1 MKNLLLFIQLLC
13 SSMIINAQDTLSM
26 RTGEKI
32 QVKVIEV
39 GISEVKY
46 KKLDNING
54 PVFST
59 LKSDLFTIQYENGSK
74 DDFSNINKIEL
85 NKSDGSGYIQGHD
98 DAVKYYKGYKLAG
111 TGVLITT
118 AIPFYGIF
126 LGIVPAALCSSAD
139 PLVENLDCPDLNL
152 MKNEE
157 YAKGYKIEA
166 KHIKRKK
173 MLKNYLSGYAIQAG
187 VLVLILNS
195 LRRH

>member
-1 MKNLLLFIQLLC
+1 MKNLLLFIPLLC

-32 QVKVIEV
+32 QVKVMEV

-59 LKSDLFTIQYENGSK
+59 HKSDLLTIQYENGSK
-74 DDFSNINKIEL
+74 DDFSSIKKIEL
-85 NKSDGSGYIQGHD
+85 SKSDESGYILGHD
-98 DAVKYYKGYKLAG
+98 DAIKYYKGYKIAG
-111 TGVLITT
+111 TAVLIIT
-118 AIPFYGIF
+118 ALPFYGIF
-126 LGIVPAALCSSAD
+126 LGIAPAALCSSAE

-152 MKNEE
+152 MKNEQ

-173 MLKNYLSGYAIQAG
+173 ILTNYLSGLAIQAG
-187 VLVLILNS
+187 VLVLILNA
-195 LRRH
+195 LTRH

>member
-1 MKNLLLFIQLLC
+1 MKNLLLFIPLLC
-13 SSMIINAQDTLSM
+13 SSMIVNAQDTLSM

-32 QVKVIEV
+32 QVKVMEV

-59 LKSDLFTIQYENGSK
+59 HKSDLLTIQYENGSK
-74 DDFSNINKIEL
+74 DDFSSIKKIEL
-85 NKSDGSGYIQGHD
+85 SKSDESGYILGHD
-98 DAVKYYKGYKLAG
+98 DAIKYYKGYKIAG
-111 TGVLITT
+111 TAVLITT
-118 AIPFYGIF
+118 ALPFYGIF
-126 LGIVPAALCSSAD
+126 LGIAPAALCSSAE

-152 MKNEE
+152 MKNEQ

-173 MLKNYLSGYAIQAG
+173 ILTNYLSGLAIQAG

-195 LRRH
+195 LRRY

>member
-1 MKNLLLFIQLLC
+1 MKNLLLFIPLLC

-32 QVKVIEV
+32 QVKVMEV

-59 LKSDLFTIQYENGSK
+59 HKSDLLTIQYENGSK
-74 DDFSNINKIEL
+74 DDFSSIKKIEL
-85 NKSDGSGYIQGHD
+85 SKSDESGYILGHD
-98 DAVKYYKGYKLAG
+98 DAIKYYKGYKIAG
-111 TGVLITT
+111 TAVLITT
-118 AIPFYGIF
+118 ALPFYGIF
-126 LGIVPAALCSSAD
+126 LGIAPAALCSSAE

-152 MKNEE
+152 MKNEQ

-173 MLKNYLSGYAIQAG
+173 ILTNYLSGLAIQAG
-187 VLVLILNS
+187 VLVLILNA
-195 LRRH
+195 LTRH

>member
-1 MKNLLLFIQLLC
+1 MKNLLLFIPLLC
-13 SSMIINAQDTLSM
+13 SSMIVNAQDTLSM

-32 QVKVIEV
+32 QVKVMEV

-59 LKSDLFTIQYENGSK
+59 HKSDLLTIQYENGSK
-74 DDFSNINKIEL
+74 DDFSSIKKIEL
-85 NKSDGSGYIQGHD
+85 SKSDESGYILGHD
-98 DAVKYYKGYKLAG
+98 DAIKYYKGYKIAG
-111 TGVLITT
+111 TAVLITT
-118 AIPFYGIF
+118 ALPFYGIF
-126 LGIVPAALCSSAD
+126 LGIAPAALCSSAE

-152 MKNEE
+152 MKNEQ

-173 MLKNYLSGYAIQAG
+173 ILTNYLSGLAIQAG
-187 VLVLILNS
+187 VLVLILNA
-195 LRRH
+195 LTRH

>member
-1 MKNLLLFIQLLC
+1 MKNLLLFIPLLC

-32 QVKVIEV
+32 QVKVMEV

-59 LKSDLFTIQYENGSK
+59 HKSDLLTIQYENGSK
-74 DDFSNINKIEL
+74 DDFSSIKKIEL
-85 NKSDGSGYIQGHD
+85 SKSDESGYILGHD
-98 DAVKYYKGYKLAG
+98 DAIKYYKGYKIAG
-111 TGVLITT
+111 TAVLITT
-118 AIPFYGIF
+118 ALPFYGIF
-126 LGIVPAALCSSAD
+126 LGIAPAALCSSAE

-152 MKNEE
+152 MKNEQ

-173 MLKNYLSGYAIQAG
+173 ILTNYLSGLAIQAG
-187 VLVLILNS
+187 ILVYLLNA
-195 LRRH
+195 LTRH

>member
-1 MKNLLLFIQLLC
+1 MKNLLLFIPLLC

-32 QVKVIEV
+32 QVKVMEV

-59 LKSDLFTIQYENGSK
+59 HKSDLLTIQYENGSK
-74 DDFSNINKIEL
+74 DDFSSIKKIEL
-85 NKSDGSGYIQGHD
+85 SKSDESGYILGHD
-98 DAVKYYKGYKLAG
+98 DAIKYYKGYKIAG
-111 TGVLITT
+111 TAVLITT
-118 AIPFYGIF
+118 ALPFYGIF
-126 LGIVPAALCSSAD
+126 LGIAPAALCSSAE

-152 MKNEE
+152 MKNEQ

-173 MLKNYLSGYAIQAG
+173 ILTNYLSGLAIQAG
-187 VLVLILNS
+187 ILVYILNA
-195 LRRH
+195 LTRH

>member
-1 MKNLLLFIQLLC
+1 MKNLLLFILLLC

-54 PVFST
+54 PVFSS
-59 LKSDLFTIQYENGSK
+59 LKSDLLTIRYENGSK
-74 DDFSNINKIEL
+74 DDFSSIKKIEL
-85 NKSDGSGYIQGHD
+85 SKSDESGYILGHD
-98 DAVKYYKGYKLAG
+98 DAIKYYKGYKIAG
-111 TGVLITT
+111 TAVLITT
-118 AIPFYGIF
+118 ALPFYGIF
-126 LGIVPAALCSSAD
+126 LGIAPAALCSSAE

-152 MKNEE
+152 MKNEQ

-173 MLKNYLSGYAIQAG
+173 ILTNYLSGLAIQAG
-187 VLVLILNS
+187 ILVYLLNA
-195 LRRH
+195 LTRH

>member
-1 MKNLLLFIQLLC
+1 MKNVLLFILLIF

-46 KKLDNING
+46 KKIDNING

-59 LKSDLFTIQYENGSK
+59 LKSDLLTIRYENGSK

-85 NKSDGSGYIQGHD
+85 NKSDESGYIQGHD
-98 DAVKYYKGYKLAG
+98 DAKKYYKGYRLAG
-111 TGVLITT
+111 TGVLLTT

-126 LGIVPAALCSSAD
+126 LGIAPLALCSSAD

-152 MKNEE
+152 MKNEQ

>member
-1 MKNLLLFIQLLC
+1 MKNLLLFIPLLC

-32 QVKVIEV
+32 QVKVMEV

-59 LKSDLFTIQYENGSK
+59 HKSDLLTIQYENGSK
-74 DDFSNINKIEL
+74 DDFSSIKKIEL
-85 NKSDGSGYIQGHD
+85 SKSDESGYILGHD
-98 DAVKYYKGYKLAG
+98 DAIKYYKGYKIAG
-111 TGVLITT
+111 TAVLITT
-118 AIPFYGIF
+118 ALPFYGIF
-126 LGIVPAALCSSAD
+126 LGIAPAALCSSAE

-152 MKNEE
+152 MKNEQ

-173 MLKNYLSGYAIQAG
+173 ILTNYLSGLAIQAG
-187 VLVLILNS
+187 VLVYILNA
-195 LRRH
+195 LTRH